1 MLRVI
6 MLISA
11 AIAAFLVVTR
21 FVSIPGLPVLED
33 QTLIAVVLAL
43 VLLFGVSGAILA
55 TPPDAQAAY
64 ASRLRRWTATLMLA
78 VLHRGHRRARVL
90 VPALLRTAGR
100 PEAVQPLTAPQA
112 AGSHQRDKEEDPR

>member
-1 MLRVI
+1 MEDRMLRVI

-33 QTLIAVVLAL
+33 QTLIAIVLAL
-43 VLLFGVSGAILA
+43 VLLFGVAGAILA

-64 ASRLRRWTATLMLA
+64 ASRLRRWTATLMLVFCIVVIA
-78 VLHRGHRRARVL
+78 ALAFWFLHYYG
-90 VPALLRTAGR
+90 P
-100 PEAVQPLTAPQA
+100 PDVQKRFSL
-112 AGSHQRDKEEDPR
+112 